1 MSVAELG
8 QDNFGQV
15 LGKRGL
21 ALVDCWASW
30 CGGCGAFETVF
41 EQAAEKYP
49 EHRFLKLNTQEQK
62 EITSA
67 LEITH
72 IPALLVYRDGL
83 LLLRHP
89 GSLDREQLAN
99 IVTQAQALDM
109 DRVRSEIERE
119 RQDGSE
125 SS

>member
-1 MSVAELG
+1 MSVTELRE
-8 QDNFGQV
+8 DNWKL
-15 LGKRGL
+15 LGEPGI

-30 CGGCGAFETVF
+30 CGGCGAFGPVF
-41 EQAAEKYP
+41 EQVAEKHP
-49 EHRFLKLNTQEQK
+49 EHRFMKLNTQEQK
-62 EITSA
+62 QITST

-89 GSLDREQLAN
+89 GGLDREKLED
-99 IVTQAQALDM
+99 ILSQAEALDM
-109 DRVRSEIERE
+109 DRVRSEIEGE
-119 RQDGSE
+119 RQSGPE